1 MFRLRKPGEGWGG
14 GRLKRQKAGLITSP
28 NYISSPR
35 PFFRAPPLLES
46 SLRTA
51 APSPTPSSIIGPDT
65 SPLSPALPHSPFPLS
80 SSSAGEG
87 GNPREETGRWRKGL
101 RDKRG
106 GPIGSET
113 VRALP
118 IGQVPPESTPP
129 LSPPPPLPRRPAALP
144 RAPGQPHGGE
154 GPTGLEWRLRRCQW
168 LLLPPSSSSGG
179 GDAGAEEERFL

>member
-14 GRLKRQKAGLITSP
+14 GRLKRQNAGLITSP

-80 SSSAGEG
+80 SSSAEEG
-87 GNPREETGRWRKGL
+87 GNPREETGRWRKGFAI
-101 RDKRG
+101 R
-106 GPIGSET
+106 EE
-113 VRALP
+113 A
-118 IGQVPPESTPP
+118 P
-129 LSPPPPLPRRPAALP
+129 LAPRLY
-144 RAPGQPHGGE
+144 
-154 GPTGLEWRLRRCQW
+154 
-168 LLLPPSSSSGG
+168 
-179 GDAGAEEERFL
+179 ERFPLVRSGRNPRPLCPRPRPSPAVPRPSPAPLASPTAGRDRLG